1 MLRSVVFKPA
11 AGGIQMAVDSARP
24 IAKQHVTDDQP
35 LISKHLFNGRKTIFI
50 EHNGERY
57 TLRITSQDKLIL
69 TK

>member
-1 MLRSVVFKPA
+1 M
-11 AGGIQMAVDSARP
+11 AGDSSRP

-35 LISKHLFNGRKTIFI
+35 LISKHLFNGRKTICI